1 MNHAEIRTV
10 NGAVII
16 VEGSLSEV
24 EKELSDAARSGRSR
38 FAWLTDVGT
47 GQQIG
52 VNPDH
57 VVSLRL
63 SETDSATDSEQ
74 VAARSFPA
82 PRPGA

>member
-1 MNHAEIRTV
+1 MV
-10 NGAVII
+10 NSDAIS

-38 FAWLTDVGT
+38 FAWLTDMSS
-47 GQQIG
+47 GQQVG

-63 SETDSATDSEQ
+63 SDTQD
-74 VAARSFPA
+74 
-82 PRPGA
+82 

>member
-1 MNHAEIRTV
+1 MV
-10 NGAVII
+10 NSDAIT

-38 FAWLTDVGT
+38 FAWLTVEGT
-47 GQQIG
+47 GEQVG

-63 SETDSATDSEQ
+63 SDD
-74 VAARSFPA
+74 A
-82 PRPGA
+82 P